1 MEDKELLEKVKVDLG
16 VTGNFLDNKIQ
27 GKIDEVINYLID
39 GGADKLVV
47 YNECSVGLIARG
59 VSDLMGEG
67 DASLSPYFMQ
77 RAIQICS
84 KNRSEVYEGL

>member
-1 MEDKELLEKVKVDLG
+1 MTDKELLEIVKSDLG
-16 VTGNFLDNKIQ
+16 VTGNFLDTKIK
-27 GKIDEVINYLID
+27 GKINEVINYLTD
-39 GGADKLVV
+39 AGADKLVI
-47 YNECSVGLIARG
+47 YHESSVGVIARG

-67 DASLSPYFMQ
+67 DVSLSPYFMQ